1 LATTIPQPS
10 IPRGPE
16 RPARSRLR
24 TALRIFAGCLSVVV
38 TGAVVGGMLANGQV
52 NNIVSALNQKQSVGV
67 SGLAPAGWG
76 GPQTLLLVGNDQRAH
91 TTTSPV
97 LPHSNEMLLVRFDP
111 SKPFISMM
119 SLPREL
125 EVPIDTANGVVN
137 NRFNAA
143 FTYGTLNGG
152 GISGGISLMV
162 KTIKQVTGLS
172 INHVVV
178 IDFNE
183 FQDAINQ
190 MGCVYSSVDRPYYHL
205 NVPGGA
211 QYFQISLQPGYQK
224 MCGTQALQFVA
235 YRHGDLSTI
244 RDARDQ
250 DFLLALKQ
258 EFGQNLLG
266 NIGKF
271 ESIFGKLVQT
281 DPSLHSSTGVLDLL
295 GTLISSAGDPVR
307 QVQFHVT
314 LGKPSAAFCSCDTA
328 TPQQIASSVQSFLYG
343 AVSVPKKGTT
353 QDAKTL
359 ARKRLPA
366 TLPVV
371 AVPASEVAEAKS
383 VAMSANLGFP
393 LEYPRLR
400 DANALGSP
408 IDLNSCVAINNDDT
422 YPLSCMRTYKIDAPG
437 GKRYPAYVIVTS
449 NGTLGQYY
457 DIQGTTWTAA
467 PLFDNP
473 TQAVHVDGRTYAL
486 YYQGAHLETVAWFEH
501 GAVYWIHNTL
511 LDSISNAEMLAL
523 AEHTLP
529 VTATPRNP
537 NPGGGSTSLPSSVIP
552 ASGTSGVTS
561 AEQLVGSIGGV
572 VALVL
577 LPLLLWLILRR
588 ARNNSGLR
596 DRLRDLALRE
606 SALIVRAGAAGLPI
620 SALNSPSS
628 LGPAGVGG
636 VAGVGGLS
644 AGGGAVDPLD
654 VRVYDNGGGWLG
666 WFRRSRVAVRASVV
680 VLLLVLVLGGAGLLV
695 SVALGRRSETVVRY
709 LPPAVAVEVLNAT
722 STSGDAAHLAA
733 DLRSRGVKIAGVGD
747 LVASLHHRDYVLY
760 ARGEKAQAER
770 LADLLGSMTV
780 KPQPMSATDA
790 AVVGSA
796 QLAVVIG

>member
-1 LATTIPQPS
+1 M
-10 IPRGPE
+10 
-16 RPARSRLR
+16 
-24 TALRIFAGCLSVVV
+24 FAGCLTVVV
-38 TGAVVGGMLANGQV
+38 CGALVGGQLADKQV
-52 NNIVSALNQKQSVGV
+52 SNVVAALNQKQSVGV

-76 GPQTLLLVGNDQRAH
+76 DPQTLLLVGNDQRAH
-91 TTTSPV
+91 TTTNPV

-125 EVPIDTANGVVN
+125 EVPIDTAGGVVN

-152 GISGGISLMV
+152 GIGGGISLMV
-162 KTIKQVTGLS
+162 KTIKQVTSLS

-183 FQDAINQ
+183 FQDAINE

-250 DFLLALKQ
+250 DFLLDLKQ
-258 EFGQNLLG
+258 EFGQDLLG
-266 NIGKF
+266 NIGRF

-281 DPSLHSSTGVLDLL
+281 DPSLHSSTGLLDLL
-295 GTLISSAGDPVR
+295 GTLISSAGKPVR
-307 QVQFHVT
+307 QVQFKVT
-314 LGKPSAAFCSCDTA
+314 LGTPSAAFCSCDTA
-328 TPQQIASSVQSFLYG
+328 TPQQIASSVHSFLYG
-343 AVSVPKKGTT
+343 GVSVPKRGTA

-359 ARKRLPA
+359 GRKKLPA
-366 TLPVV
+366 ALPVV
-371 AVPASEVAEAKS
+371 PVPASEVAEAKT
-383 VAMSANLGFP
+383 VAASANLGFP

-400 DANALGSP
+400 DENALGSP
-408 IDLNSCVAINNDDT
+408 IDLQGCVAINNDDV
-422 YPLSCMRTYKIDAPG
+422 YPLSCMRTYTIDGPG

-449 NGTLGQYY
+449 NGMLGQYY
-457 DIQGTTWTAA
+457 DIQGTTWTNA

-473 TQAVHVDGRTYAL
+473 TQTVHARGRTYAL

-511 LDSISNAEMLAL
+511 LDSISNAEILAL

-537 NPGGGSTSLPSSVIP
+537 NPGGGSTGLPASVIP
-552 ASGTSGVTS
+552 ASSSSGVT
-561 AEQLVGSIGGV
+561 AVEQRVGSIGGV

-577 LPLLLWLILRR
+577 LPLLLWQIFKR
-588 ARNNSGLR
+588 ARDNSSLR
-596 DRLRDLALRE
+596 DRLQDLTLRE
-606 SALIVRAGAAGLPI
+606 SALIVRAGAAGLPTR
-620 SALNSPSS
+620 ALTSPSS
-628 LGPAGVGG
+628 LGIAGVGG
-636 VAGVGGLS
+636 SS
-644 AGGGAVDPLD
+644 AGSGAVAPVD
-654 VRVYDNGGGWLG
+654 VRVYDGGGWLG
-666 WFRRSRVAVRASVV
+666 RFRRSRLTVRASVV
-680 VLLLVLVLGGAGLLV
+680 ALLLVVVLGAAGLLV
-695 SVALGRRSETVVRY
+695 SVALGRRSETVVRH

-733 DLRSRGVKIAGVGD
+733 DLRSRGVKIAGVGN
-747 LVASLHHRDYVLY
+747 LVASLRHRDYVLY

-770 LADLLGSMTV
+770 LTDLLGSKTV
-780 KPQPMSATDA
+780 KPRPMSAADA